1 MSNEDLEGIES
12 EITNLNNENSDLK
25 NKLENLNKTLKSNET
40 KLKMEVDKTL
50 KEMKNELKEHI
61 QSEMGVFKRMLEAIN
76 GVFETDS
83 RVCRKDGLNDGLKR
97 YHKNR

>member
-1 MSNEDLEGIES
+1 
-12 EITNLNNENSDLK
+12 
-25 NKLENLNKTLKSNET
+25 
-40 KLKMEVDKTL
+40 MEVDKNL
-50 KEMKNELKEHI
+50 KEMKNELKEDI

-97 YHKNR
+97 YHKNRWESTTWNEKVKKVAKIEKND